1 MHWPDLTR
9 YMRQQGRT
17 SEWVSG
23 RELESPS
30 AEKERRRWI
39 MQPLFSSAA
48 MPTLTTTDRQ
58 EESQLNNV
66 HRRRRWHGHENGCRG
81 TCTMKMSVW
90 WYEGWDACIK
100 SSLCWRTRRSSWA
113 PEDTTIHRGMHAN
126 PNGGSINNIRVSEWR
141 SVDDCVPGCLPAC
154 QAKRNG
160 TERISGILRSTTSRS
175 PSRWPRILCILRRD
189 EGSFFVFCLINSE
202 IYNCMQLPSGS
213 IELKEGGNC
222 FTRGLISSTE
232 KNRSTYIWD
241 DVVPSGIPFF

>member
-1 MHWPDLTR
+1 MCTEEEGGTDTRMGVEVRAQWRWACGDTKDGMHALNHHFVDEPGGVVGLLKTPPSTEGC
-9 YMRQQGRT
+9 MQIQMEGPSTT

-23 RELESPS
+23 
-30 AEKERRRWI
+30 A
-39 MQPLFSSAA
+39 
-48 MPTLTTTDRQ
+48 
-58 EESQLNNV
+58 
-66 HRRRRWHGHENGCRG
+66 
-81 TCTMKMSVW
+81 VW
-90 WYEGWDACIK
+90 M
-100 SSLCWRTRRSSWA
+100 T
-113 PEDTTIHRGMHAN
+113 
-126 PNGGSINNIRVSEWR
+126 VS
-141 SVDDCVPGCLPAC
+141 LPAC

-175 PSRWPRILCILRRD
+175 PSRWPRILCILRCD